1 MKFQISFDG
10 LSLEENL
17 EIARKV
23 AQYSDMLEIG
33 TLPIFK
39 NGIAA
44 VQAFRKEFPNHILFA
59 DTKII
64 DRGRDVAGLFSQAG
78 ADWIS
83 VMGGTSNEV
92 IHGACTKA
100 HDLGKKVML
109 DILDVNSPAQ
119 AALDSK
125 TLGVDAII
133 FHQPFDK
140 GESLV
145 FLEEW
150 HMVRGNTSLPIF
162 ISAKIGRDNIDPII
176 ALKPDGIVVGRA
188 ITESDDPATEAQ
200 FFYDKCTRYPK

>member
-44 VQAFRKEFPNHILFA
+44 IEAFRKEFPDHILFA
-59 DTKII
+59 DTKIV
-64 DRGRDVAGLFSQAG
+64 DRGRDVAGLFAKAG

-92 IHGACTKA
+92 IHGACAKA

-150 HMVRGNTSLPIF
+150 NMVRGNTTLPIF
-162 ISAKIGRDNIDPII
+162 VSAKIGRQNIDQIL
-176 ALKPDGIVVGRA
+176 ALKPNGVVVGRA
-188 ITESDDPATEAQ
+188 ITESDDPAAEAQ
-200 FFYDKCTRYPK
+200 FFYDKCHR

>member
-23 AQYSDMLEIG
+23 APFSDMLEIG
-33 TLPIFK
+33 TLPILK
-39 NGIAA
+39 DGVAA
-44 VQAFRKEFPNHILFA
+44 VEAFRKEFPDHTLFA
-59 DTKII
+59 DTKIV
-64 DRGRDVAGLFSQAG
+64 DRGRDIAGLFSKAG

-83 VMGGTSNEV
+83 VMGGTSKEV

-100 HDLGKKVML
+100 HDMGKKIML
-109 DILDVNSPAQ
+109 DILDANSPAQ
-119 AALDSK
+119 TALDAKS
-125 TLGVDAII
+125 LGVDAVM

-150 HMVRGNTSLPIF
+150 NMVRGNTTLPIF
-162 ISAKIGRDNIDPII
+162 ISAKIVRETIDQII
-176 ALKPDGIVVGRA
+176 TLKPDGIVIGKA
-188 ITESDDPATEAQ
+188 IVNSDDPEIEAQ
-200 FFYDKCTRYPK
+200 FFYDKCKG

>member
-17 EIARKV
+17 AIARKV
-23 AQYSDMLEIG
+23 APYSDMIEIG
-33 TLPIFK
+33 TLPILH
-39 NGIAA
+39 NGTAA
-44 VQAFRKEFPNHILFA
+44 IEAFRKEFPKHTLFA
-59 DTKII
+59 DTKIV
-64 DRGRDVAGLFSQAG
+64 DRGRDVASLFAKVG

-109 DILDVNSPAQ
+109 DILDVSSVAQ
-119 AALDSK
+119 AALDSRA
-125 TLGVDAII
+125 LGVDAII

-150 HMVRGNTSLPIF
+150 NMVRGNTTLPIF
-162 ISAKIGRDNIDPII
+162 VSAKIGRQNIDQIL
-176 ALKPDGIVVGRA
+176 ALKPDGVVIGRA
-188 ITESDDPATEAQ
+188 VTESEDPTAEAQ
-200 FFYDKCTRYPK
+200 FFYDKCHR

>member
-17 EIARKV
+17 ATARQV

-33 TLPIFK
+33 TLPILK
-39 NGIAA
+39 DGIAA
-44 VQAFRKEFPNHILFA
+44 IEVFRKEFPNHTLFA
-59 DTKII
+59 DTKIV
-64 DRGRDVAGLFSQAG
+64 DRGRDVAGLFAQAG

-83 VMGGTSNEV
+83 VMGGTGNEV
-92 IHGACTKA
+92 IHGVCAKA

-109 DILDVNSPAQ
+109 DILDVSSVAQ
-119 AALDSK
+119 AALDSRI
-125 TLGVDAII
+125 LGVDAII

-150 HMVRGNTSLPIF
+150 NMVRGNTTLPIF
-162 ISAKIGRDNIDPII
+162 VSAKIGRQNIDQIL
-176 ALKPDGIVVGRA
+176 ALKPDGVVIGRA
-188 ITESDDPATEAQ
+188 ITHADDPAAEAQ
-200 FFYDKCTRYPK
+200 FFYDRCHR

>member
-23 AQYSDMLEIG
+23 VQYSDMLEIG
-33 TLPIFK
+33 TLPILK
-39 NGIAA
+39 DGIAA
-44 VQAFRKEFPNHILFA
+44 VEAFRKEFPDHILFA
-59 DTKII
+59 DTKIV
-64 DRGRDVAGLFSQAG
+64 DRGRDAADLFAQAG
-78 ADWIS
+78 ANWIS
-83 VMGGTSNEV
+83 VMGGTSKEV
-92 IHGACTKA
+92 IHGVCAKA

-109 DILDVNSPAQ
+109 DILDANSPAQ

-150 HMVRGNTSLPIF
+150 SMVRGNTTLPIF
-162 ISAKIGRDNIDPII
+162 VSAKIGRQNIDQII
-176 ALKPDGIVVGRA
+176 ALKPDGVVIGRA
-188 ITESDDPATEAQ
+188 ITESDDPAGEAQ
-200 FFYDKCTRYPK
+200 FFYDKCHNR